1 MNWSKK
7 NRFVRDVA
15 RGAVGTK
22 ADAMAANTS
31 SFAIILAYCL
41 GSEMMA
47 VDRRFKWLWIAGCK
61 SSVSAAAPIPLY
73 ATVSGV

>member
-31 SFAIILAYCL
+31 SFAVIFGLC
-41 GSEMMA
+41 MMA
-47 VDRRFKWLWIAGCK
+47 VDRAGMGAVHFYPQQHK
-61 SSVSAAAPIPLY
+61 
-73 ATVSGV
+73 